1 MLGVFLD
8 IKVFACMC
16 VCGYIALFDGSVGL
30 TLLLSGERE
39 VLNYFLL
46 YNNLSLPYDLAFWKG
61 FLLNAR
67 KKICQ
72 SENFLIFLINH

>member
-46 YNNLSLPYDLAFWKG
+46 YNHLSLPYDLAFWKG
-61 FLLNAR
+61 FLLNVR
-67 KKICQ
+67 KRYVNQK
-72 SENFLIFLINH
+72 IFLSF

>member
-8 IKVFACMC
+8 IKVFVCMC
-16 VCGYIALFDGSVGL
+16 VRGYIALFDGSVGL

-46 YNNLSLPYDLAFWKG
+46 YNNLSLPYCHAPVLG
-61 FLLNAR
+61 YMGNVSLST
-67 KKICQ
+67 KI
-72 SENFLIFLINH
+72 I

>member
-1 MLGVFLD
+1 
-8 IKVFACMC
+8 MC
-16 VCGYIALFDGSVGL
+16 VRGYIALFDGSVGL

-61 FLLNAR
+61 FLHFPKLR
-67 KKICQ
+67 DSGKDSSILRVYFFF
-72 SENFLIFLINH
+72 FLI